1 MRVQW
6 EDEPNYDTMAGGE
19 RNNMIDIAMKNSSCD
34 REERKL
40 FKEPTDRENV
50 KSIFGCKSK
59 ESIFSTHQNLI
70 IILKAPDN
78 RMGLHF
84 KSACKF

>member
-59 ESIFSTHQNLI
+59 ESIFLVRLGKNSLTKISL
-70 IILKAPDN
+70 L
-78 RMGLHF
+78 
-84 KSACKF
+84 S

>member
-1 MRVQW
+1 MRVQC
-6 EDEPNYDTMAGGE
+6 EDEPNYDTIVGGE
-19 RNNMIDIAMKNSSCD
+19 RSNMIDIAMKNSSCD

-59 ESIFSTHQNLI
+59 ESIFFV
-70 IILKAPDN
+70 
-78 RMGLHF
+78 GLG
-84 KSACKF
+84 KNSLTKISLLS

>member
-6 EDEPNYDTMAGGE
+6 EDEPNYDTIEGGE

-59 ESIFSTHQNLI
+59 ESIFLVRLGKNLLTKI
-70 IILKAPDN
+70 SL
-78 RMGLHF
+78 L
-84 KSACKF
+84 S